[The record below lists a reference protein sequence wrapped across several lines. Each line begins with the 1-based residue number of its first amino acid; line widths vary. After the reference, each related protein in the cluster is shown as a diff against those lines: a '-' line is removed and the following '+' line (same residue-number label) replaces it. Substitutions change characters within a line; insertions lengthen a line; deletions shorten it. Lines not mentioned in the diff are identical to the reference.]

1 MGLSLANVNYRNPAR
16 EVPCAPKEIDNPR
29 IDVAHIAMLIPN
41 LRGGGAERITL
52 RIAGGLVKLGH
63 SVDIVLFEPAFDF
76 NSDIPEN
83 ARLMVLCGR
92 DVVQAS
98 SNVPRNAHW
107 RDERAPLTLLA
118 RLAALVG
125 SNRLRLLMLHRKVA
139 AYVLRLISY
148 IERERPDII
157 FANLP
162 RMEYAALLAARTL
175 SLPPPQ
181 IVPVVHSVF
190 GQNSR
195 QSRRRRLLFPA
206 VTHVVAVSHGV
217 AENIC
222 DTLGIAKNRVTT
234 IQNPAYSPRIAR
246 LAELRPDHHWF
257 ADAGPPIIL
266 GVGRLVPDK
275 DFLTLLEAFQLTRT
289 QQMCRLLILGEGRLR
304 GTLEK
309 RVRKLGISDD
319 VSMPGWAE
327 NPYAFMSR
335 VSLFVLSSRREGFPT
350 VLVEA
355 LACGCPSVSTDCPA
369 GPSEILEAP
378 ELLAPVGDPKAL
390 ANVMLLALSRPR
402 NSMALRAK
410 AEQFSVKRAAQEYDK
425 LISGVVSI

>member
-1 MGLSLANVNYRNPAR
+1 MGLSLADVNYRGPAR
-16 EVPCAPKEIDNPR
+16 GLQSSPQKIVNPR
-29 IDVAHIAMLIPN
+29 KIVAHIALLIPN

-52 RIAGGLVKLGH
+52 RITDGLVNLGH
-63 SVDIVLFEPAFDF
+63 HVDIVLFEPAVKF
-76 NSDIPEN
+76 NGEIPAN
-83 ARLMVLCGR
+83 ARLLVLCGR
-92 DVVQAS
+92 NVAQAS
-98 SNVPRNAHW
+98 NNFPRSALW
-107 RDERAPLTLLA
+107 CDERAPLTLLA
-118 RLAALVG
+118 QLAAAMG
-125 SNRLRLLMLHRKVA
+125 SNRLRLLMLRPKIA
-139 AYVLRLISY
+139 TYVLRLIPY

-175 SLPPPQ
+175 SPPPPP

-195 QSRRRRLLFPA
+195 QSRRRRLLFPKA
-206 VTHVVAVSHGV
+206 AHVVAVSHGV

-222 DTLGIAKNRVTT
+222 ATSGVAKDCITT
-234 IQNPAYSPRIAR
+234 IQNPAYSPHIAR
-246 LAELRPDHHWF
+246 LAQSHPDHHWF
-257 ADAGPPIIL
+257 TDSGPPIVL

-275 DFLTLLEAFQLTRT
+275 DFLTLLEAFHLVRT
-289 QQMCRLLILGEGRLR
+289 KHTCRLLILGEGRVR
-304 GTLEK
+304 RALER
-309 RVRKLGISDD
+309 RVRKLGISDH

-335 VSLFVLSSRREGFPT
+335 VSLFALSSRREGFPT

-378 ELLAPVGDPKAL
+378 ELLAPVGDPKTL
-390 ANVMLLALSRPR
+390 AQVMLQALRRPWDR
-402 NSMALRAK
+402 MALQAK
-410 AEQFSVKRAAQEYDK
+410 AEQFSVRRAALEYDR
-425 LISGVVSI
+425 LISDISV